1 MIRAMLRSVLL
12 LATGL
17 ALCST
22 SALVACGDDTE
33 TSAAGAGGQD
43 AEISTSSGLLACD
56 DEPCSPNQT
65 CLDCGGGEGSFQCVL
80 NEAEPGFFLCGPA
93 SCLDDLDV
101 CIASASNTSCLSYFC
116 DVRSDCAGGDP
127 CDCLPE
133 DCTGCEVDANG
144 QVTYTCG

>member
-1 MIRAMLRSVLL
+1 MIATMLRSVLL
-12 LATGL
+12 LAAGL
-17 ALCST
+17 TLCSA
-22 SALVACGDDTE
+22 SALVACGDDSGS
-33 TSAAGAGGQD
+33 SAAGAGGQD
-43 AEISTSSGLLACD
+43 AEISTSTGPLACD

-80 NEAEPGFFLCGPA
+80 NAAEPGFFLCGTT

-127 CDCLPE
+127 CDCLPPG
-133 DCTGCEVDANG
+133 CTECQVDANG
-144 QVTYTCG
+144 QVTYGCG